1 MISPHRES
9 KLSRVNAVIDSLI
22 DRSDVAI
29 PIHAVAPDGLEAL
42 LASIGDV
49 EAAWA
54 RSTGFDAAA
63 GAVTIIADTSG
74 VIGKVLFGL
83 GRPDSRR
90 PAPLITGKLPMI
102 LPQGDYEFVGD
113 LPDPALGA
121 VGWALGNY
129 RFERYKTS
137 SAPVPRLVVPK
148 GADGARARGMARAIT
163 MVRDL
168 INTPASDLGPAEL
181 SAAIHTLG
189 ARFGAS
195 VSEIVGRDLISANL
209 PMIHAV
215 GRAADA
221 DREPRLVDLVWGDP
235 SHPKVTLVGK
245 GVTFDTGGLDIKPS
259 SGMLLMKKDMGGAAN
274 TMGLAHMIM
283 DAKLP
288 VRLRLLVPTVENAI
302 SGPAFRPGD
311 VLRSRAGVT
320 VEIGNTDAEGRLILA
335 DALAVAAEENPA
347 LLIDLATLTGAARV
361 ALGPEVP
368 AVYTHDETL
377 AADLA
382 RHAALRSDPLWRL
395 PLWAPYE
402 AMIDSKIADIN
413 NAGAGGFAGSIT
425 AALFLDRF
433 VPKSISWMHGDIY
446 AWNPSGKPGKPEGG
460 EAQTI
465 RALFSLIEE
474 RFGTA

>member
-1 MISPHRES
+1 MTSPHRES

-29 PIHAVAPDGLEAL
+29 PIHAVAPDGLEAV

-137 SAPVPRLVVPK
+137 SAPVPRLVVPR
-148 GADGARARGMARAIT
+148 GADSARARGMARAIT

-181 SAAIHTLG
+181 SAAIHSLG

-245 GVTFDTGGLDIKPS
+245 GVTFDTGGLDIKP
-259 SGMLLMKKDMGGAAN
+259 
-274 TMGLAHMIM
+274 
-283 DAKLP
+283 
-288 VRLRLLVPTVENAI
+288 
-302 SGPAFRPGD
+302 
-311 VLRSRAGVT
+311 
-320 VEIGNTDAEGRLILA
+320 
-335 DALAVAAEENPA
+335 
-347 LLIDLATLTGAARV
+347 
-361 ALGPEVP
+361 
-368 AVYTHDETL
+368 
-377 AADLA
+377 LA
-382 RHAALRSDPLWRL
+382 R
-395 PLWAPYE
+395 
-402 AMIDSKIADIN
+402 
-413 NAGAGGFAGSIT
+413 
-425 AALFLDRF
+425 
-433 VPKSISWMHGDIY
+433 
-446 AWNPSGKPGKPEGG
+446 
-460 EAQTI
+460 
-465 RALFSLIEE
+465 
-474 RFGTA
+474 

>member
-1 MISPHRES
+1 M
-9 KLSRVNAVIDSLI
+9 IDSLI
-22 DRSDVAI
+22 DSSDVAI
-29 PIHAVAPDGLEAL
+29 PIHAVDPDGLETL
-42 LASIGDV
+42 LDSLGET

-63 GAVTIIADTSG
+63 GAVTIIADAKG
-74 VIGKVLFGL
+74 VIGRVLFGL
-83 GRPDSRR
+83 GRADSRR
-90 PAPLITGKLPMI
+90 RAALITGKLPAI
-102 LPQGDYEFVGD
+102 LPQGDYQFVTE

-121 VGWALGNY
+121 LGWALGNY
-129 RFERYKTS
+129 RFERYKTNAS
-137 SAPVPRLVVPK
+137 PVPRLVVPA
-148 GADGARARGMARAIT
+148 GVDAGRARSMARAIH

-168 INTPASDLGPAEL
+168 VNTPANDLGPAEI
-181 SAAIHTLG
+181 SDAIHTLG
-189 ARFGAS
+189 ARFGAT
-195 VSEIVGRDLISANL
+195 VSEIVGRALISASL

-221 DREPRLVDLVWGDP
+221 DRAPRLVDLVWGNTA
-235 SHPKVTLVGK
+235 HPKVTLVGK

-259 SGMLLMKKDMGGAAN
+259 SSMLLMKKDMGGAAN
-274 TMGLAHMIM
+274 LMGLAHMIM

-288 VRLRLLVPTVENAI
+288 VRLRLLVPTVENSI

-335 DALAVAAEENPA
+335 DALALAAEENPA
-347 LLIDLATLTGAARV
+347 LLVDLATLTGAARV
-361 ALGPEVP
+361 ALGPEIP
-368 AVYTHDETL
+368 AIFTHDEGL

-382 RHAALRSDPLWRL
+382 RHAEERADPLWRL

-402 AMIDSKIADIN
+402 SMIDSKIADIN
-413 NAGAGGFAGSIT
+413 NAGTGGFAGSIT

-433 VPKSISWMHGDIY
+433 VPKSIPWIHGDIY
-446 AWNPSGKPGKPEGG
+446 AWNPSGKPGRPEGG

-465 RALFSLIEE
+465 RALFSLIQE
-474 RFGTA
+474 RFGAA

>member
-1 MISPHRES
+1 M
-9 KLSRVNAVIDSLI
+9 NAVSDSLI
-22 DRSDVAI
+22 DSSDVAI
-29 PIHAVAPDGLEAL
+29 PIHAVDPEGLDAL
-42 LASIGDV
+42 LASIGEV

-63 GAVTIIADTSG
+63 GAVTIIADAG
-74 VIGKVLFGL
+74 GRIGRVLFGL
-83 GRPDSRR
+83 GRSDRSR
-90 PAPLITGKLPMI
+90 AAMITGKLSAM
-102 LPQGDYEFVGD
+102 LPQGDYQFATE
-113 LPDPALGA
+113 LPDPMLGA

-129 RFERYKTS
+129 RFERYKTNLS
-137 SAPVPRLVVPK
+137 PIPRLVVPR
-148 GADGARARGMARAIT
+148 GVDPAEARGMARAIT

-168 INTPASDLGPAEL
+168 INTPANDLGPAEL
-181 SAAIHTLG
+181 SQAIHDLG
-189 ARFGAS
+189 ARFGAK
-195 VSEIVGRDLISANL
+195 VGEIVGDELLSANL

-215 GRAADA
+215 GRAADV
-221 DREPRLVDLVWGDP
+221 DREPRLVDLVWGNP
-235 SHPKVTLVGK
+235 AHPKVTLVGK

-283 DAKLP
+283 EAKLP

-311 VLRSRAGVT
+311 VLRSRGGVT

-335 DALAVAAEENPA
+335 DALAVAAEEDPA

-361 ALGPEVP
+361 ALGPEIP
-368 AVYTHDETL
+368 AVYTHDEAL

-382 RHAALRSDPLWRL
+382 RHAVQRLDPLWRL

-433 VPKSISWMHGDIY
+433 VPKTIPWIHGDIY
-446 AWNPSGKPGKPEGG
+446 AWNASSRPGRPEGG

-465 RALFSLIEE
+465 RALFALIQE